1 MTQEALLN
9 SHLGYDILYEL
20 IVSGMFKF
28 LCTKQVGTLLYLR
41 VVKTNIGM
49 NPELSCTEG
58 KLKALEAKTVLLL
71 LIPFKLIVSCFYV
84 LASGKAALFGP
95 LRDGFMFETS
105 TGLSRM

>member
-49 NPELSCTEG
+49 NPELSCTE
-58 KLKALEAKTVLLL
+58 
-71 LIPFKLIVSCFYV
+71 
-84 LASGKAALFGP
+84 ASGKAALFGP